1 MNDKAHALQIVLDE
15 NILIRIDN
23 TQFSL
28 KYQQTGVYYITLINF
43 IVK

>member
-1 MNDKAHALQIVLDE
+1 MDDKAHALQIVLNE

-28 KYQQTGVYYITLINF
+28 TYQQTGVYHITFINF